1 MKINKKI
8 NIRQSFYY
16 KFISL
21 LKKFLIKIS
30 FLKCVEKLERH
41 PDNWY
46 AIETASDLPFRWSH
60 PVTKLNIKNLSK
72 VILCFSDP
80 LGREIT
86 ILTKGVNET
95 IKLEPEQIYEVTLGV
110 NDADEVTIRTEPFN
124 PEKDTRSLGLQFYY
138 ITSKNTI
145 VLN

>member
-8 NIRQSFYY
+8 TIRQSFYY
-16 KFISL
+16 KFVSS
-21 LKKFLIKIS
+21 LKKLLMKIS
-30 FLKCVEKLERH
+30 FLKVVEKLERYQ
-41 PDNWY
+41 DSWY
-46 AIETASDLPFRWSH
+46 AIETANDLPFRWSH

-86 ILTKGVNET
+86 IVTKGINET
-95 IKLEPEQIYEVTLGV
+95 IKLEPEQIYEVTISV
-110 NDADEVTIRTEPFN
+110 NDADEITIRTEPFN